1 MYPILNFT
9 KYLHQYLMKVLP
21 TLCLFLFS
29 FAVTSAAPLPYSGKV
44 AINGVN
50 FQGDA
55 QFTFALRDANGAAH
69 WRNADANSSINVPV
83 DRGNYIIFLGG
94 QGMNPLPSSLFLDHP
109 ELYLEVR
116 FYQADTQEWV
126 HMLPDQRITSAPHA
140 LAAEVA
146 NLANVAKAV
155 EPGAITK
162 SMLAAEVLADL
173 NDTVVIPQQ
182 DTSIQTGSITRDMLS
197 SGVRSD
203 LNRTIV
209 ISRDML
215 PADVLADL
223 NQTVDNASIA
233 SNANIAFS
241 KLAINKSDIIGLGIP
256 AADTDT
262 NLSEAAVD
270 SMVANNGFLTAGSI
284 TRQMLPGD
292 VLDDLNATI
301 SRSRLAADVLS
312 DLDAGI
318 PTDSVTLAMLAPQ
331 VRSDLN
337 ATISRSRLA
346 GDVLADLNATIT
358 RSRLASDV
366 LADLDHSIASGSI
379 TRDMLATDVRTDLN
393 ASVASGS
400 VTRDMLAADVRADLN
415 ASLSSASVTAA
426 NIHPDLVKYF
436 LPEIANH
443 PAGVSILQGAG
454 TTLSSGATGKFLT
467 YQWQR
472 NGVNLSGETNGTLV
486 LTDANAS
493 LHDGNY
499 TIVVS
504 NDWGSVNSNAAT
516 FTVATNSPVITLV
529 GTVSL
534 THEAATSYTDAGA
547 TAVDALDGNLTAS
560 IVVAG
565 HDFNNTAIGDNNVTF
580 NVSDAGGNAAAEK
593 IRTVTVVDTTDPVI
607 TLVGDSNVSHGIN
620 TAWNDPGVT
629 ATDTRDG
636 NLSSQVAVSG
646 TVDVNATGANVLTYS
661 VSDAE
666 GNLATAVTRVVHVQV
681 IPLNYAL
688 LTGTPNP
695 ATVFNTI
702 DQTYFFSNNLSN
714 VIWHK
719 ASGKILSGHF
729 SSPGYWSFTAG
740 TSGYSSSPDKT
751 PGGSFARMVHMPAQN
766 VVVYNNAGGYGAIP
780 HNSIYIADID
790 SSTGL
795 LNNRSQVSF
804 SDNFTGTAKLSS
816 SSASEFLFYDGSGIR
831 HYSVA
836 NGSSVLAYV
845 KTISLSQA
853 PTFGGTSSLY
863 GGTFAWDGMYYYFTK
878 ENSSSNRSY
887 EAYSSTGVF
896 ISSYTASGAGA
907 LSGLYFDWSV
917 GRYSSHDGW
926 GERTGGTTH
935 TWSGGSGNDSQSF
948 SPVSS
953 AHATPSQ

>member
-1 MYPILNFT
+1 
-9 KYLHQYLMKVLP
+9 MKVISA
-21 TLCLFLFS
+21 LCLFLFP
-29 FAVTSAAPLPYSGKV
+29 FAVTSAAPVPYSGKV

-55 QFTFALRDANGAAH
+55 QFTFALRDANGAVH
-69 WRNADANSSINVPV
+69 WRNADANGSINVPV

-94 QGMNPLPSSLFLDHP
+94 QGMNPFPNNLFLDHL
-109 ELYLEVR
+109 ELYLQVR
-116 FYQADTQEWV
+116 FYQADTQEWF

-173 NDTVVIPQQ
+173 NATVVIPQQ

-203 LNRTIV
+203 LNRSIV
-209 ISRDML
+209 ITRDML

-223 NQTVDNASIA
+223 NQTVDNAGIA

-284 TRQMLPGD
+284 TRQMLPAD
-292 VLDDLNATI
+292 VLADLNATI
-301 SRSRLAADVLS
+301 PRSRLAADVLS

-346 GDVLADLNATIT
+346 GDVRADLNATIT
-358 RSRLASDV
+358 RSRLAADV
-366 LADLDHSIASGSI
+366 LADLDHSIGSGSI
-379 TRDMLATDVRTDLN
+379 TRDMLASDVRTDLN

-400 VTRDMLAADVRADLN
+400 VTRDMLASDVRADLN

-443 PAGVSILQGAG
+443 PAGVSALQGTG

-467 YQWQR
+467 YQWQK
-472 NGVNLSGETNGTLV
+472 NGVDLSGETNATLV
-486 LTDANAS
+486 LSAANAA
-493 LHDGNY
+493 HDGNY
-499 TIVVS
+499 TVVVS
-504 NDWGSVNSNAAT
+504 NDWGSVTSNVST

-529 GTVSL
+529 GASSV

-565 HDFNNTAIGDNNVTF
+565 HDFDNTAIGDHNVTY
-580 NVSDAGGNAAAEK
+580 NVSDAGGNAAAPK
-593 IRTVTVVDTTDPVI
+593 VRTVTVGDTTVPVI
-607 TLVGDSNVSHGIN
+607 TLIGDSNMSHGIN
-620 TAWNDPGVT
+620 TAWNDPG
-629 ATDTRDG
+629 ANASDTLDG

-646 TVDVNATGANVLTYS
+646 TVDVNATGANVLTYN
-661 VSDAE
+661 VSDAA
-666 GNLATAVTRVVHVQV
+666 GNAATPVTRTVNV
-681 IPLNYAL
+681 IPVGPWNFTNAAATGRTGPTQAQVNAAYAGGSLEGKITIATQGIQKWTVPAAGTYTIEVWGSSTPGQNYENHVPDHGLGARMKGDFSLVSGDILQILVGQKPAQSEFNGGGGGTFVAKGASHANAIAL
-688 LTGTPNP
+688 IVAGGGGSHRSGYGASGFEGLLDGVTGTAGVTTQYPGGTNGGGGGSHP
-695 ATVFNTI
+695 ASRSGAGGAG
-702 DQTYFFSNNLSN
+702 FSGNGLFPS
-714 VIWHK
+714 
-719 ASGKILSGHF
+719 
-729 SSPGYWSFTAG
+729 YT
-740 TSGYSSSPDKT
+740 GYSAAYSFRN
-751 PGGSFARMVHMPAQN
+751 GGVGGDFDYSIGKRHEGGFGGGG
-766 VVVYNNAGGYGAIP
+766 AGGYG
-780 HNSIYIADID
+780 
-790 SSTGL
+790 
-795 LNNRSQVSF
+795 
-804 SDNFTGTAKLSS
+804 
-816 SSASEFLFYDGSGIR
+816 GSGGGGG
-831 HYSVA
+831 YS
-836 NGSSVLAYV
+836 
-845 KTISLSQA
+845 
-853 PTFGGTSSLY
+853 GG
-863 GGTFAWDGMYYYFTK
+863 
-878 ENSSSNRSY
+878 
-887 EAYSSTGVF
+887 
-896 ISSYTASGAGA
+896 GAGNNSA
-907 LSGLYFDWSV
+907 GISAQ
-917 GRYSSHDGW
+917 
-926 GERTGGTTH
+926 GGG
-935 TWSGGSGNDSQSF
+935 GGSYNAGTNQDSTAGANEGHGKVTITF
-948 SPVSS
+948 V
-953 AHATPSQ
+953 TN